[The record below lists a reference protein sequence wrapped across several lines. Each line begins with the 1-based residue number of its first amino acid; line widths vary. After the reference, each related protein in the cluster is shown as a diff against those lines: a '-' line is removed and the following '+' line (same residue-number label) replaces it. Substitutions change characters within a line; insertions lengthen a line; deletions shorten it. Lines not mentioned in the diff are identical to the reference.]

1 MMRTL
6 DPGESEALALALE
19 LGISV
24 ILIDEA
30 AGRVAAVRLG
40 LSPVG
45 VLGTLVR
52 AKQRGLIDS
61 VGPLIE
67 QIQGEIGFFVSQ
79 ALRAE
84 ILRRAGES

>member
-1 MMRTL
+1 
-6 DPGESEALALALE
+6 LALALE